1 MRMLPSKA
9 TSSSLR
15 LKGSEPQP
23 ALLEVLKDLQMSF
36 RESADPRQAPA
47 MEAYMKHLFPFLG
60 LKKPERAACMKP
72 VLSAAK
78 RWTIEDLHA
87 ATVWLWNQPEREFQY
102 AAMNLL
108 EAGKKNW
115 TADSYALM
123 LAMIREKSW
132 WDTVDYIASNLVGQW
147 LLRLQPET
155 RAEEARR
162 LNTSGEMW
170 NSRTALIFQL
180 SYKKHTDPVLLGEL
194 ILAHAAS
201 KEFFL
206 QKGIGWALRQYART
220 NADWVRRFVAGHAL
234 PKLSVREALKH
245 LG

>member
-1 MRMLPSKA
+1 MLPSKA
-9 TSSSLR
+9 TSSFLR
-15 LKGSEPQP
+15 LRGSEPKP
-23 ALLEVLKDLQMSF
+23 ELLKVLEDLQISF

-47 MEAYMKHLFPFLG
+47 MEAYMKYHFPFLG

-78 RWTIEDLHA
+78 HWTIDDVHA
-87 ATVWLWNQPEREFQY
+87 AVVWLWKQPEREFQY

-108 EAGKKNW
+108 EVGKKNW
-115 TADSYALM
+115 TADSYGLM
-123 LAMIREKSW
+123 LAMIRVKSW
-132 WDTVDYIASNLVGQW
+132 WDTVDYVASNLVGTL
-147 LLRLQPET
+147 LLRQPAAV
-155 RAEEARR
+155 RAAEARR
-162 LNTSGEMW
+162 LNASGFMW
-170 NSRTALIFQL
+170 NSRTAIIFQL
-180 SYKKHTDPVLLGEL
+180 SYKEQTDTTLLSEL
-194 ILAHAAS
+194 ILSHAAT

-220 NADWVRRFVAGHAL
+220 DAAWVRAFVDGHTL

>member
-1 MRMLPSKA
+1 
-9 TSSSLR
+9 
-15 LKGSEPQP
+15 
-23 ALLEVLKDLQMSF
+23 
-36 RESADPRQAPA
+36 
-47 MEAYMKHLFPFLG
+47 MKHLFPFIG

-72 VLSAAK
+72 VLSDAK
-78 RWTIEDLHA
+78 RWTIDEVHA
-87 ATVWLWNQPEREFQY
+87 AAVWLWNLPEREFQY

-170 NSRTALIFQL
+170 NCRTALIFQL
-180 SYKKHTDPVLLGEL
+180 SYKKYTDPVLLGEL
-194 ILAHAAS
+194 ILTHAAS

-220 NADWVRRFVAGHAL
+220 DADWVRRFVAGHTL

>member
-1 MRMLPSKA
+1 
-9 TSSSLR
+9 
-15 LKGSEPQP
+15 
-23 ALLEVLKDLQMSF
+23 
-36 RESADPRQAPA
+36 
-47 MEAYMKHLFPFLG
+47 MEAYMKHLFPFIG

-72 VLSAAK
+72 VLSDAK
-78 RWTIEDLHA
+78 RWTIDEVHA

-115 TADSYALM
+115 TAESYALM
-123 LAMIREKSW
+123 LGMVAEKSW
-132 WDTVDYIASNLVGQW
+132 WDSVDYIASNLVGAW
-147 LLRLQPET
+147 LLRLPAEA
-155 RAEEARR
+155 RAAEARR
-162 LNTSGEMW
+162 LNATGFLW
-170 NSRTALIFQL
+170 NQRTALIFQL
-180 SYKKHTDPVLLGEL
+180 SYKKHTDQSLLGEL
-194 ILAHAAS
+194 ILTHATS

-220 NADWVRRFVAGHAL
+220 DADWVRQFVAGHAL